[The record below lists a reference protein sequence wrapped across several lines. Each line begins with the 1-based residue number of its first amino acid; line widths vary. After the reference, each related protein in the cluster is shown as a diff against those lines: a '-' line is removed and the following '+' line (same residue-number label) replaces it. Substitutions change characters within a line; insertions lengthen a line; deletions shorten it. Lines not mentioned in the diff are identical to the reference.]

1 MRKLDGAII
10 DLRLLMIVV
19 IFYKLEY
26 LVGWEERG
34 KMRGQTKRTT
44 YCSLYLNNEIGED
57 EGERIITYD
66 DDRVDDGRRGIKA
79 YPSLH

>member
-26 LVGWEERG
+26 LVRMGGE
-34 KMRGQTKRTT
+34 
-44 YCSLYLNNEIGED
+44 GED
-57 EGERIITYD
+57 EGADEAD
-66 DDRVDDGRRGIKA
+66 DI
-79 YPSLH
+79 LFTLFEQ